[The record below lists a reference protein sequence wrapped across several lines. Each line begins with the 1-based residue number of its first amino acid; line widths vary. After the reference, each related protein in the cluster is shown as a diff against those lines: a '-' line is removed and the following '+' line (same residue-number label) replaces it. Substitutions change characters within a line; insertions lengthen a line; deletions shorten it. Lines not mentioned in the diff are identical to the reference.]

1 MALTLNWMNS
11 LLHHQKHLS
20 LTMVNNVCVCVCVCM
35 CMCVCVH
42 VHACVQGFFQR
53 AGEHLSPLAL
63 LCFPLEKILKLNR
76 FNHF

>member
-20 LTMVNNVCVCVCVCM
+20 LTMVNNVCVCVCVH
-35 CMCVCVH
+35 VYACVH
-42 VHACVQGFFQR
+42 GFFQR

-63 LCFPLEKILKLNR
+63 LCFPLEKILKLNQ